1 MKNSSASWR
10 AVTAFRPRR
19 EVFCMDVKQSDPP
32 VVYDDYKVKFGEA
45 ERRLRAAELDR
56 VDLIQAVRLVL
67 KAAAGLL
74 RLRGFNND
82 LVDELKHLEI
92 RLGAETES
100 LALFEETAEAISK
113 LSRQL
118 DSPVAW
124 RFDGP
129 ALPEREEASLKEALA
144 NLIDQLSLFKN
155 RRYQRVGE
163 TIKNLAENG
172 ASLERLLP
180 VVVDLCLR
188 FIQDYGNE
196 LDRISLRLAGIIRI
210 LLFTEREYSR
220 FLDNSIEEL
229 QGGSKTF
236 TDSLAVE
243 MGEIQS
249 TVSEALTSDDP
260 ENLLGVVVEKID
272 VLFQAIQ
279 RKSRED
285 ENRLGELRVEKT
297 QLQNH
302 LDSIRRDYD
311 IFMRQSRNVLRELE
325 NVKMISL
332 RDQLTGIYNRR
343 AFDEQTRLTLENLNS
358 GALTAFSLI
367 IFDIDYFR
375 EVNNNYSHLAG
386 DRILANLARV
396 VTETL
401 RTDDFLFRY
410 GGDEFIVLLPE
421 ARLSDAAKVAEKLRR
436 QVEVV
441 DFKLSRQGEASIHV
455 TISLGVAEAHPGD
468 TATTLLAKADA
479 ALYESK
485 NGGRNR
491 ITLAPQ

>member
-1 MKNSSASWR
+1 M
-10 AVTAFRPRR
+10 
-19 EVFCMDVKQSDPP
+19 
-32 VVYDDYKVKFGEA
+32 
-45 ERRLRAAELDR
+45 
-56 VDLIQAVRLVL
+56 
-67 KAAAGLL
+67 
-74 RLRGFNND
+74 
-82 LVDELKHLEI
+82 
-92 RLGAETES
+92 
-100 LALFEETAEAISK
+100 
-113 LSRQL
+113 
-118 DSPVAW
+118 
-124 RFDGP
+124 
-129 ALPEREEASLKEALA
+129 
-144 NLIDQLSLFKN
+144 
-155 RRYQRVGE
+155 
-163 TIKNLAENG
+163 
-172 ASLERLLP
+172 
-180 VVVDLCLR
+180 
-188 FIQDYGNE
+188 
-196 LDRISLRLAGIIRI
+196 
-210 LLFTEREYSR
+210 
-220 FLDNSIEEL
+220 
-229 QGGSKTF
+229 
-236 TDSLAVE
+236 
-243 MGEIQS
+243 
-249 TVSEALTSDDP
+249 SEALTSDDP